1 MNYAR
6 HSYVSNYIYRY
17 ASRIDME
24 SIRINQGTKS
34 NSAIGLRHVDKLF
47 IPTCNDK
54 LHCEERK
61 KLSSEYAGINLETDI
76 RQKSSSFQT
85 ACSGRVNEWA
95 TCCAHMRHW
104 IRQRDYSESH
114 VTRDSDHVSSRTAEL
129 SLNGASWL
137 ARPQVCTLAPTA
149 GGTAKYAGDA
159 PGGCY
164 GELR

>member
-1 MNYAR
+1 M
-6 HSYVSNYIYRY
+6 SI

-24 SIRINQGTKS
+24 SIRINQRMES
-34 NSAIGLRHVDKLF
+34 NSAIGLRRVDKLF

-61 KLSSEYAGINLETDI
+61 ALSGECAGINLQ
-76 RQKSSSFQT
+76 RQRSSSFQT
-85 ACSGRVNEWA
+85 TCPGRINEWA

-104 IRQRDYSESH
+104 IRQRDYSELH
-114 VTRDSDHVSSRTAEL
+114 VTRDSDHVSSRTTEL
-129 SLNGASWL
+129 SLNGASWRL